1 MSVIFTYQESH
12 TGKIH
17 VVIPKIREITKAMGN
32 VIITFDNGDR
42 KTLDVPEADE
52 LIDHLLM
59 VIEEYYAGK
68 DPKFPN
74 P

>member
-17 VVIPKIREITKAMGN
+17 IVIPKIREITKAMGS

-42 KTLDVPEADE
+42 KTLDVTDAD
-52 LIDHLLM
+52 LVIDHMLQEL
-59 VIEEYYAGK
+59 EDYYSK
-68 DPKFPN
+68 HKSSV
-74 P
+74 

>member
-17 VVIPKIREITKAMGN
+17 IVIPKIREITSAMGN

-42 KTLDVPEADE
+42 KTLDVPDSEALINQMLAE
-52 LIDHLLM
+52 L
-59 VIEEYYAGK
+59 EEFYSK
-68 DPKFPN
+68 K
-74 P
+74 